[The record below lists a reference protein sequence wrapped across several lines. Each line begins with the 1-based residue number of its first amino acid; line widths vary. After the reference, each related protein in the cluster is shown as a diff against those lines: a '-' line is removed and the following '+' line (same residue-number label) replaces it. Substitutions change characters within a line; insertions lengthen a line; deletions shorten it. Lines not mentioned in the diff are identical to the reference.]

1 VSLADSCGYEKGRL
15 SPPFSVALIS
25 ISILS
30 SRPLSLRQVLGFLL
44 ASGMSELGAIVRF
57 WGLDNSDGVG
67 GAKDGVGRLRHREFA
82 SLSICLRR
90 PFAAAILLH
99 NTCMKRHVL
108 IFGLVG
114 GLLIAVLQYTEYRF
128 VVIEHSVE
136 LYGALVA
143 ILFAAF
149 GIWLGLRITR
159 SRETVRETVV
169 VREVIVPVVAPSP
182 IAVPFAP
189 NTGRQQTLGITAREL
204 EVLTLVGRGLSN
216 REIAT
221 QLFVSENT
229 VKTHCARA
237 FDKLGAAR
245 RTQAVQRGKE
255 LGLLP

>member
-1 VSLADSCGYEKGRL
+1 
-15 SPPFSVALIS
+15 
-25 ISILS
+25 
-30 SRPLSLRQVLGFLL
+30 
-44 ASGMSELGAIVRF
+44 
-57 WGLDNSDGVG
+57 
-67 GAKDGVGRLRHREFA
+67 
-82 SLSICLRR
+82 
-90 PFAAAILLH
+90 
-99 NTCMKRHVL
+99 MKRHAL

-114 GLLIAVLQYTEYRF
+114 GLLIATLQYTEYRF

-159 SRETVRETVV
+159 RRDTIHETVV
-169 VREVIVPVVAPSP
+169 VKEVLVPSQAPT
-182 IAVPFAP
+182 PFAP
-189 NTGRQQTLGITAREL
+189 NTASQQTLGITAREL
-204 EVLTLVGRGLSN
+204 EILALVARGLSN

>member
-1 VSLADSCGYEKGRL
+1 MR
-15 SPPFSVALIS
+15 
-25 ISILS
+25 
-30 SRPLSLRQVLGFLL
+30 
-44 ASGMSELGAIVRF
+44 
-57 WGLDNSDGVG
+57 
-67 GAKDGVGRLRHREFA
+67 
-82 SLSICLRR
+82 
-90 PFAAAILLH
+90 
-99 NTCMKRHVL
+99 RHVL

-114 GLLIAVLQYTEYRF
+114 GLLIATLQYTEYRF
-128 VVIEHSVE
+128 VIIEHSVE

-159 SRETVRETVV
+159 KRETIRETIVV
-169 VREVIVPVVAPSP
+169 KEVLVPAQAPAQEP
-182 IAVPFAP
+182 ATPAPFAP
-189 NTGRQQTLGITAREL
+189 NAARQQTLGITAREL
-204 EVLTLVGRGLSN
+204 EILTLVARGFSN

-245 RTQAVQRGKE
+245 RTQAVLRGKE

>member
-1 VSLADSCGYEKGRL
+1 
-15 SPPFSVALIS
+15 
-25 ISILS
+25 
-30 SRPLSLRQVLGFLL
+30 
-44 ASGMSELGAIVRF
+44 
-57 WGLDNSDGVG
+57 
-67 GAKDGVGRLRHREFA
+67 
-82 SLSICLRR
+82 
-90 PFAAAILLH
+90 
-99 NTCMKRHVL
+99 MKRHVL

-114 GLLIAVLQYTEYRF
+114 GLLIAALQYTEYRF
-128 VVIEHSVE
+128 VIIEHSVE

-143 ILFAAF
+143 LLFATF

-169 VREVIVPVVAPSP
+169 IKEVQAP
-182 IAVPFAP
+182 AQPFAP
-189 NTGRQQTLGITAREL
+189 DTARQQTLGITTREL
-204 EVLTLVGRGLSN
+204 EILTLVARGLSN

-245 RTQAVQRGKE
+245 RTQAVLRGKE

>member
-1 VSLADSCGYEKGRL
+1 
-15 SPPFSVALIS
+15 
-25 ISILS
+25 
-30 SRPLSLRQVLGFLL
+30 
-44 ASGMSELGAIVRF
+44 
-57 WGLDNSDGVG
+57 
-67 GAKDGVGRLRHREFA
+67 
-82 SLSICLRR
+82 
-90 PFAAAILLH
+90 
-99 NTCMKRHVL
+99 MKRHVL

-114 GLLIAVLQYTEYRF
+114 GLLIATLQYTEYRF

-159 SRETVRETVV
+159 RRETGSRETIRETVV
-169 VREVIVPVVAPSP
+169 VREVLVPAEAPAAFP
-182 IAVPFAP
+182 HNAAH
-189 NTGRQQTLGITAREL
+189 QQAQQQALGITAREL
-204 EVLTLVGRGLSN
+204 EILTLVARGLSN

>member
-1 VSLADSCGYEKGRL
+1 MR
-15 SPPFSVALIS
+15 
-25 ISILS
+25 
-30 SRPLSLRQVLGFLL
+30 
-44 ASGMSELGAIVRF
+44 
-57 WGLDNSDGVG
+57 
-67 GAKDGVGRLRHREFA
+67 
-82 SLSICLRR
+82 
-90 PFAAAILLH
+90 
-99 NTCMKRHVL
+99 RHVI

-128 VVIEHSVE
+128 IVIEHSVE
-136 LYGALVA
+136 LYSALVA
-143 ILFAAF
+143 ILFATF

-169 VREVIVPVVAPSP
+169 VKEVLVPAKAP
-182 IAVPFAP
+182 ALEPFAP
-189 NTGRQQTLGITAREL
+189 DTSRQQTLGITAREL
-204 EVLTLVGRGLSN
+204 EILNLIARGFSN

-229 VKTHCARA
+229 VKTHCART

>member
-1 VSLADSCGYEKGRL
+1 
-15 SPPFSVALIS
+15 
-25 ISILS
+25 
-30 SRPLSLRQVLGFLL
+30 
-44 ASGMSELGAIVRF
+44 
-57 WGLDNSDGVG
+57 
-67 GAKDGVGRLRHREFA
+67 
-82 SLSICLRR
+82 
-90 PFAAAILLH
+90 
-99 NTCMKRHVL
+99 MKRHVL

-114 GLLIAVLQYTEYRF
+114 GLLIATLQYTEYRF
-128 VVIEHSVE
+128 VIIEHSVE
-136 LYGALVA
+136 LYSALVA

-159 SRETVRETVV
+159 RREIIRETVV
-169 VREVIVPVVAPSP
+169 VREVLVPAEAP
-182 IAVPFAP
+182 APFTP
-189 NTGRQQTLGITAREL
+189 NTAPFTPNAAQQQTLGITAREL
-204 EVLTLVGRGLSN
+204 EILTLVARGLSN

>member
-1 VSLADSCGYEKGRL
+1 
-15 SPPFSVALIS
+15 
-25 ISILS
+25 
-30 SRPLSLRQVLGFLL
+30 
-44 ASGMSELGAIVRF
+44 
-57 WGLDNSDGVG
+57 
-67 GAKDGVGRLRHREFA
+67 
-82 SLSICLRR
+82 
-90 PFAAAILLH
+90 
-99 NTCMKRHVL
+99 MKRHVL

-114 GLLIAVLQYTEYRF
+114 GLLIATLQYTEYRF

-159 SRETVRETVV
+159 RREIVRETVV
-169 VREVIVPVVAPSP
+169 IREVLVTLEAPL
-182 IAVPFAP
+182 VEPFAP
-189 NTGRQQTLGITAREL
+189 NRTQQQTLGITAREL
-204 EVLTLVGRGLSN
+204 EILTLVARGLSH

-245 RTQAVQRGKE
+245 RTQAVLRGKE

>member
-1 VSLADSCGYEKGRL
+1 
-15 SPPFSVALIS
+15 
-25 ISILS
+25 
-30 SRPLSLRQVLGFLL
+30 
-44 ASGMSELGAIVRF
+44 
-57 WGLDNSDGVG
+57 
-67 GAKDGVGRLRHREFA
+67 
-82 SLSICLRR
+82 
-90 PFAAAILLH
+90 
-99 NTCMKRHVL
+99 MKRHVL

-114 GLLIAVLQYTEYRF
+114 GLLIATLQVTEYRF
-128 VVIEHSVE
+128 VILSYSVE

-159 SRETVRETVV
+159 SRETIRETVV
-169 VREVIVPVVAPSP
+169 VKEVAVPVPVHAP
-182 IAVPFAP
+182 APFAP
-189 NTGRQQTLGITAREL
+189 NTARQQTLGITAREL
-204 EVLTLVGRGLSN
+204 EILTLVARGLSN

>member
-1 VSLADSCGYEKGRL
+1 
-15 SPPFSVALIS
+15 
-25 ISILS
+25 
-30 SRPLSLRQVLGFLL
+30 
-44 ASGMSELGAIVRF
+44 
-57 WGLDNSDGVG
+57 
-67 GAKDGVGRLRHREFA
+67 
-82 SLSICLRR
+82 
-90 PFAAAILLH
+90 
-99 NTCMKRHVL
+99 MKRHVL

-114 GLLIAVLQYTEYRF
+114 GILIAALQYTQYRF

-136 LYGALVA
+136 LYSGLVA

-159 SRETVRETVV
+159 HRETVV
-169 VREVIVPVVAPSP
+169 VKEVLVPALDPF
-182 IAVPFAP
+182 VPNAA
-189 NTGRQQTLGITAREL
+189 QQQSLGITAREL
-204 EVLTLVGRGLSN
+204 EILTLVARGFSN
-216 REIAT
+216 REIAA